1 MNKKTIITVALALV
15 AFTANAQLLFRI
27 SGNGLVAPSYIV
39 GTYHIVDDTF
49 VDSIAGIRQALADCQ
64 QVYTEVLKD
73 ELTSED
79 SLAFKK
85 AQLLP
90 EGMTI
95 DKLLSSEEM
104 DRLNAFVKRIIGT
117 DLSNPRLAS
126 FCHLTPTA
134 LSLNLS
140 VLIFAKKYGS
150 LMKSGTM
157 IDDFFKKEASKQGK
171 SVGGLETMAFQLTL
185 LYGGTMEEQKEALMC
200 MVDNGEVMEKME
212 EDMAQAYLSRDLNRL
227 KEILDRKMAIC
238 SSPEETAA
246 ILDNRNADWLT
257 KMPGIMKEKT
267 TLFAV
272 GAGHLLGEN
281 GVLNLLSKAGYTVE
295 PVQPE

>member
-1 MNKKTIITVALALV
+1 MKKAIITALFAVFAVL
-15 AFTANAQLLFRI
+15 TANAQLLFRI

-95 DKLLSSEEM
+95 DKLFSSEEM
-104 DRLNAFVKRIIGT
+104 NRLNAFVKRIIGT
-117 DLSNPRLAS
+117 DLSNPQLAS
-126 FCHLTPTA
+126 LCHLTPTA

-140 VLIFAKKYGS
+140 VIIFAKKYGS

-157 IDDFFKKEASKQGK
+157 IDNFFEKEASKQGK

-185 LYGGTMEEQKEALMC
+185 LYGGTMEKQKDALMC
-200 MVDNGEVMEKME
+200 MVDNGEVIEKME

-246 ILDNRNADWLT
+246 MLDNRNADWLT

>member
-1 MNKKTIITVALALV
+1 MKQTIVTALLTLVALA
-15 AFTANAQLLFRI
+15 ANAQLLFRI
-27 SGNGLVAPSYIV
+27 SGNGLEKPSYIV
-39 GTYHIVDDTF
+39 GTYHIVDDSF

-64 QVYTEVLKD
+64 QVYGEVLKAD
-73 ELTSED
+73 LTSAD

-117 DLSNPRLAS
+117 DLSNPQLAS
-126 FCHLTPTA
+126 LCHLTPTTLY
-134 LSLNLS
+134 LSLS
-140 VLIFAKKYGS
+140 VIIFAKKYGG

-157 IDDFFKKEASKQGK
+157 IDAFFLKEASKQGK
-171 SVGGLETMAFQLTL
+171 SAGGLETMDFQLTL

-200 MVDNGEVMEKME
+200 MVDNGEIIEKME
-212 EDMAQAYLSRDLNRL
+212 EDIAQAYLSRDLNRL

-238 SSPEETAA
+238 SSPEETAKM
-246 ILDNRNADWLT
+246 LDNRNADWLT
-257 KMPGIMKEKT
+257 KMPGIMNEKP

-281 GVLNLLSKAGYTVE
+281 GVLNLLRKAGYTVE

>member
-1 MNKKTIITVALALV
+1 MKRTIITALLALV

-27 SGNGLVAPSYIV
+27 SGNGLEKPSYIV
-39 GTYHIVDDTF
+39 GTYHIVDDSF

-64 QVYTEVLKD
+64 QVYTEVLKAD
-73 ELTSED
+73 LTSAD

-90 EGMTI
+90 KGMTI

-117 DLSNPRLAS
+117 DLSNPQLAS
-126 FCHLTPTA
+126 FSHLTPTA

-140 VLIFAKKYGS
+140 LLIFAKKYGG

-157 IDDFFKKEASKQGK
+157 IDDFFPKEAMKQGK
-171 SVGGLETMAFQLTL
+171 SVGGLETMAFQLNL
-185 LYGGTMEEQKEALMC
+185 LYGYTMEEQKEALMC
-200 MVDNGEVMEKME
+200 MVDNGEIIEKME
-212 EDMAQAYLSRDLNRL
+212 EDIAQAYLSRDLNRL

-246 ILDNRNADWLT
+246 MLDNRNADWLT
-257 KMPGIMKEKT
+257 KMPGIMNEKP

-281 GVLNLLSKAGYTVE
+281 GVLNLLGKAGYTVE
-295 PVQPE
+295 PVQSE

>member
-79 SLAFKK
+79 SLVFKK

-95 DKLLSSEEM
+95 DKLFSSEEM
-104 DRLNAFVKRIIGT
+104 NRLNAFVKRIIGT
-117 DLSNPRLAS
+117 DLSNPQLAS
-126 FCHLTPTA
+126 LCHLTPTA

-140 VLIFAKKYGS
+140 VIIFAKKYGS

-157 IDDFFKKEASKQGK
+157 IDDFFEKEASKQGK

-185 LYGGTMEEQKEALMC
+185 LYGGTMEKQKDALMC
-200 MVDNGEVMEKME
+200 MVDNGEVIEKME

-246 ILDNRNADWLT
+246 MLDNRNADWLT

>member
-1 MNKKTIITVALALV
+1 MKKTIVTALLALV

-27 SGNGLVAPSYIV
+27 NGNGLAAPSYIV

-64 QVYTEVLKD
+64 QVYTEVLKAD
-73 ELTSED
+73 LTSAD
-79 SLAFKK
+79 RLAFKK

-117 DLSNPRLAS
+117 DLSNPQLAS
-126 FCHLTPTA
+126 LCHLTPTTLY
-134 LSLNLS
+134 LSLS
-140 VLIFAKKYGS
+140 VTIFAKKYGG

-157 IDDFFKKEASKQGK
+157 IDDFFPKEAMKQGK
-171 SVGGLETMAFQLTL
+171 SVGGLETMAFQLNL
-185 LYGGTMEEQKEALMC
+185 LYGYTMEEQKEALMC
-200 MVDNGEVMEKME
+200 MVDNGEVMEKLE
-212 EDMAQAYLSRDLNRL
+212 EDIAQAYLSRDLNRL

-246 ILDNRNADWLT
+246 MLDNRNADWLT
-257 KMPGIMKEKT
+257 KMPGIMNEKP

-281 GVLNLLSKAGYTVE
+281 GVLNLLCKAGYKVE
-295 PVQPE
+295 PVQ

>member
-1 MNKKTIITVALALV
+1 MNKKFIITALLALV

-27 SGNGLVAPSYIV
+27 SGNGLAAPSYVV
-39 GTYHIVDDTF
+39 GTYHIVNDSF

-64 QVYTEVLKD
+64 QVYGEVLKGD
-73 ELTSED
+73 LTSAD

-104 DRLNAFVKRIIGT
+104 NRLNVYVKRIIGT
-117 DLSNPRLAS
+117 DLSNPQLAS
-126 FCHLTPTA
+126 LCRLTPTA
-134 LSLNLS
+134 LSLSLS
-140 VLIFAKKYGS
+140 ILIFAKKYGG

-157 IDDFFKKEASKQGK
+157 IDDFFQKEASKQGK
-171 SVGGLETMAFQLTL
+171 SVGGFETLAFQLKL

-200 MVDNGEVMEKME
+200 MVDNGEVIEKLE

-227 KEILDRKMAIC
+227 TEILDRKMAIC
-238 SSPEETAA
+238 SSPEEKAA
-246 ILDNRNADWLT
+246 MLDNRNADWLT
-257 KMPGIMKEKT
+257 KMPRIMNENS
-267 TLFAV
+267 TLFTV
-272 GAGHLLGEN
+272 GAGHLLGDN

-295 PVQPE
+295 PVQ

>member
-1 MNKKTIITVALALV
+1 MNKTIIFTALLALV

-27 SGNGLVAPSYIV
+27 SGNGLAAPSYVV
-39 GTYHIVDDTF
+39 GTYHIVDDSF

-64 QVYTEVLKD
+64 QVYGEVLKGD
-73 ELTSED
+73 LTSAD

-104 DRLNAFVKRIIGT
+104 NRLNVYAKRIIGT
-117 DLSNPRLAS
+117 DLSNPQLAS
-126 FCHLTPTA
+126 LCRLTPTA
-134 LSLNLS
+134 LSLSLS
-140 VLIFAKKYGS
+140 ILIFAKKYGG

-157 IDDFFKKEASKQGK
+157 IDDFFQKEASKQGK
-171 SVGGLETMAFQLTL
+171 SVGGFETLAFQLKL

-200 MVDNGEVMEKME
+200 MVDNGEVIEKME
-212 EDMAQAYLSRDLNRL
+212 EDMAQAYLSRDLNKL
-227 KEILDRKMAIC
+227 YELLDRKMSIC
-238 SSPEETAA
+238 SSPEEKAA
-246 ILDNRNADWLT
+246 MLDNRNADWLT
-257 KMPGIMKEKT
+257 KMPRIMNEKP
-267 TLFAV
+267 TLFTV
-272 GAGHLLGEN
+272 GAGHLLGDN

-295 PVQPE
+295 PVQ

>member
-1 MNKKTIITVALALV
+1 MNKKTIITVVLALV

-95 DKLLSSEEM
+95 DKLFSSEEM
-104 DRLNAFVKRIIGT
+104 NRLNAFVKRIIGT
-117 DLSNPRLAS
+117 DLSNPQLAS
-126 FCHLTPTA
+126 LCHLTPIA

-140 VLIFAKKYGS
+140 VTIFAKKYGS

-157 IDDFFKKEASKQGK
+157 IDDFFEKEASKQGK

-185 LYGGTMEEQKEALMC
+185 LYGGTMEKQKDALMC
-200 MVDNGEVMEKME
+200 MVDNGEVIEKME

-246 ILDNRNADWLT
+246 MLDNRNADWLT

>member
-1 MNKKTIITVALALV
+1 MKKAIITALFAVFAVL
-15 AFTANAQLLFRI
+15 TANAQLLFRI

-95 DKLLSSEEM
+95 DKLFSSEEM
-104 DRLNAFVKRIIGT
+104 NRLNAFVKRIIGT
-117 DLSNPRLAS
+117 DLSNPQLAS
-126 FCHLTPTA
+126 LCHLTPTA

-140 VLIFAKKYGS
+140 VIIFAKKYRS

-157 IDDFFKKEASKQGK
+157 IDDFFEKEASKQGK
-171 SVGGLETMAFQLTL
+171 NVGGLETMAFQLTL
-185 LYGGTMEEQKEALMC
+185 LYGGTMEKQKDALMC
-200 MVDNGEVMEKME
+200 MVDNGEVIEKME

-246 ILDNRNADWLT
+246 MLDNRNADWLT

-281 GVLNLLSKAGYTVE
+281 GVLSLLSKAGYTVE

>member
-1 MNKKTIITVALALV
+1 MNKKTIITALLILI

-27 SGNGLVAPSYIV
+27 SGNNLAAPSYIV
-39 GTYHIVDDTF
+39 GTYHIVDDSF

-64 QVYTEVLKD
+64 QVYGELLIGD
-73 ELTSED
+73 LTSTD

-104 DRLNAFVKRIIGT
+104 NRLNAFVKKIIGT
-117 DLSNPRLAS
+117 DLNNPQLAS
-126 FCHLTPTA
+126 LCHLTPTA

-140 VLIFAKKYGS
+140 LIIFARKYGR

-157 IDDFFKKEASKQGK
+157 IDDFFQKEASKQGK
-171 SVGGLETMAFQLTL
+171 RVGGFETLDFQLNL
-185 LYGGTMEEQKEALMC
+185 LYGYTLEEQKQALMC
-200 MVDNGEVMEKME
+200 LVDNGEVIEKLE
-212 EDMAQAYLSRDLNRL
+212 EDMAQAYLSHDLNRL

-238 SSPEETAA
+238 SSPEERAA
-246 ILDNRNADWLT
+246 MLDNRNADWLT
-257 KMPGIMKEKT
+257 KMPRIMNEKP

-281 GVLNLLSKAGYTVE
+281 GVLNLLRKAGYTVE
-295 PVQPE
+295 PVQLE

>member
-1 MNKKTIITVALALV
+1 MKSIITALFALV

-27 SGNGLVAPSYIV
+27 SGNGLAAPSYIV

-64 QVYTEVLKD
+64 QVYTEVLKGD
-73 ELTSED
+73 MTSAD

-90 EGMTI
+90 KGMTI

-104 DRLNAFVKRIIGT
+104 SRLNAYVKRIIGT
-117 DLSNPRLAS
+117 DLNNPRLAS

-134 LSLNLS
+134 LSINLS
-140 VLIFAKKYGS
+140 VLIFAKKYGR

-157 IDDFFKKEASKQGK
+157 IDDFFTKEAMKQGK

-185 LYGGTMEEQKEALMC
+185 LYGDTMEEQKEALMC
-200 MVDNGEVMEKME
+200 MVDNGEIIEKME
-212 EDMAQAYLSRDLNRL
+212 EDIAQAYLSRDLNSL

-238 SSPEETAA
+238 SSSEETTKM
-246 ILDNRNADWLT
+246 LDNRNADWLT
-257 KMPGIMKEKT
+257 KMPGIMKEKS

-272 GAGHLLGEN
+272 GAGHLLGEK
-281 GVLNLLSKAGYTVE
+281 GVLNLLRLKGYTVE
-295 PVQPE
+295 PVKNK

>member
-1 MNKKTIITVALALV
+1 MNKKTIITALLAV
-15 AFTANAQLLFRI
+15 IAFTANAQLLFRI
-27 SGNGLVAPSYIV
+27 SGNGLEKPSYIV
-39 GTYHIVDDTF
+39 GTYHIVDETF
-49 VDSIAGIRQALADCQ
+49 VDSIAGIRQALADCH

-73 ELTSED
+73 ELTSKD
-79 SLAFKK
+79 NLAFKK

-90 EGMTI
+90 EGVTI

-104 DRLNAFVKRIIGT
+104 NRLNAFVKRIIGT

-126 FCHLTPTA
+126 LCHLTPTA

-140 VLIFAKKYGS
+140 VLIFAKKYGG
-150 LMKSGTM
+150 LMKSSTM

-185 LYGGTMEEQKEALMC
+185 LYGGTMEKQKEALMC

-212 EDMAQAYLSRDLNRL
+212 EDIAQAYLSRDLNRL

-246 ILDNRNADWLT
+246 MLYNRNADWLT
-257 KMPGIMKEKT
+257 KMPDIMQEKP

-281 GVLNLLSKAGYTVE
+281 GVLNLLRKARYTVE
-295 PVQPE
+295 PVQ

>member
-1 MNKKTIITVALALV
+1 MKKAIITALFAVFAVL
-15 AFTANAQLLFRI
+15 TANAQLLFRI

-95 DKLLSSEEM
+95 DKLFSSEEM
-104 DRLNAFVKRIIGT
+104 NRLNAFVKRIIGT
-117 DLSNPRLAS
+117 DLSNPQLAS
-126 FCHLTPTA
+126 LCHLTPTA

-140 VLIFAKKYGS
+140 VIIFAKKYGS

-157 IDDFFKKEASKQGK
+157 IDDFFEKEASKQGK

-185 LYGGTMEEQKEALMC
+185 LYGGTMEKQKDALMC
-200 MVDNGEVMEKME
+200 MVDNGEVIEKME

-246 ILDNRNADWLT
+246 MLDNRNADWLT

-281 GVLNLLSKAGYTVE
+281 GVLSLLSKAGYTVE